1 MQDAPR
7 PAPPVWTDQID
18 FDDRGLVPVVAQ
30 DAASGE
36 VLMLAWADR
45 EALERTRDTGDA
57 HYYSRSRQ
65 ALWRKGE
72 TSGHVQRVRAIRAD
86 CDRDAVLY
94 LVDQTGPACHTG
106 ERSCFHH
113 PLLGGAEAGAGLG
126 NVIDR
131 LAAVVARRDAN
142 RPEGSY
148 TTYLFEQ
155 GIDKILKKV
164 GEESA
169 EVIIAAKNGD
179 SEELR
184 NESADLLYHLLV
196 LFRAAGLPVEEVWRT
211 LEERFAAPGIDAGA
225 DA

>member
-7 PAPPVWTDQID
+7 PTPPVWTDQID

-30 DAASGE
+30 DEASGE

-45 EALERTRDTGDA
+45 EALERTRQTGDA
-57 HYYSRSRQ
+57 HYFSRSRQ
-65 ALWRKGE
+65 TLWRKGE
-72 TSGHVQRVRAIRAD
+72 TSGHVQRVRAMRAD

-113 PLLGGAEAGAGLG
+113 PLLGDAETGAGAGSVL
-126 NVIDR
+126 DR
-131 LAAVVARRDAN
+131 LAAVVARRDED

-184 NESADLLYHLLV
+184 NESADLIYHLLV
-196 LFRAAGLPVEEVWRT
+196 LLRAAGLPVEEVWRT
-211 LEERFAAPGIDAGA
+211 LEERFVAPGIDAGA

>member
-7 PAPPVWTDQID
+7 PTPPVWTDEID

-45 EALERTRDTGDA
+45 EALERTRTTGDA
-57 HYYSRSRQ
+57 HYFSRSRQ
-65 ALWRKGE
+65 AIWRKGE
-72 TSGHVQRVRAIRAD
+72 TSGHVQRVRAMRAD
-86 CDRDAVLY
+86 CDSDAVLY

-106 ERSCFHH
+106 ERTCFHRQ
-113 PLLGGAEAGAGLG
+113 LLGSAEAGSGAGRVL
-126 NVIDR
+126 DR
-131 LAAVVARRDAN
+131 LAAVVARRDEE

-155 GIDKILKKV
+155 GIDKVLKKV

-169 EVIIAAKNGD
+169 EVIIAAKNG
-179 SEELR
+179 SAEELR
-184 NESADLLYHLLV
+184 NETADLLYHLLV
-196 LFRAAGLPVEEVWRT
+196 LLRAADLPAWEVWRT
-211 LEERFAAPGIDAGA
+211 LEERFGVPGIDTGA
-225 DA
+225 DP